1 MDNKEII
8 LLVAEIVGTF
18 AFAVSGIRWAAIK
31 KFDWFGAYIV
41 GLATAI
47 GGGTLRDLLLKETP
61 FWMINGWYLTVT
73 ALSMVIVVVFRRL
86 RLKAERPLF
95 IFDTIGLGLFVV
107 AGIEKSL
114 LAGYPMW
121 VAIIMGV
128 FTGAFG
134 GVLRDILINEVPLI
148 FKADLYATACIIG
161 GLVYWFVMSIGG
173 SETLAPLSCA
183 LVIFIIRYCTLRFD
197 WRLPLYELTQN
208 DNENEQGSD
217 N

>member
-114 LAGYPMW
+114 IAGYPMW

-161 GLVYWFVMSIGG
+161 GLVYWLVMSIGG

-208 DNENEQGSD
+208 DKENEQGSD

>member
-1 MDNKEII
+1 MNNKEII

-161 GLVYWFVMSIGG
+161 GLVYWLVLSIGG

-208 DNENEQGSD
+208 DKENEQGSD

>member
-1 MDNKEII
+1 MNNKEII

-114 LAGYPMW
+114 IAGYPMW

-161 GLVYWFVMSIGG
+161 GLVYWLVLSIGG

>member
-161 GLVYWFVMSIGG
+161 GLVYWLVLSIGG

-208 DNENEQGSD
+208 DKENEQGSD

>member
-1 MDNKEII
+1 MNNKEII

-114 LAGYPMW
+114 IAGYPMW

-161 GLVYWFVMSIGG
+161 GLVYWLVLSIGG

-208 DNENEQGSD
+208 DKENEQGSD

>member
-161 GLVYWFVMSIGG
+161 GLVYWLVMSIGG

-208 DNENEQGSD
+208 DKENEQGSD